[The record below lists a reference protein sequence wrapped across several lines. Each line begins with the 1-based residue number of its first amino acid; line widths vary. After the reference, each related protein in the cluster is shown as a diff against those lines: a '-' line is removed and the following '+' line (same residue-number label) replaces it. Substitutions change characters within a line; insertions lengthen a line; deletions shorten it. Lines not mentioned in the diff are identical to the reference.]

1 MVDNLNTSM
10 KRVTRGILRRC
21 FPLKELAH
29 DYFPISD
36 GYVISDKRDIYKI
49 EEDDGTNDYD
59 IAALMFVE
67 HNTGRILILG
77 TDLQFRKQGFAKELL
92 TTVCGLYNKLTLN
105 VRVSNVNAI
114 KLYESVG
121 FKRKDVLLK
130 NYYSYTGIN
139 EDAYEYVYEN
149 V

>member
-1 MVDNLNTSM
+1 MIDNLNTSM

-21 FPLKELAH
+21 FPVKELAY
-29 DYFPISD
+29 DYFDIAD
-36 GYVISDKRDIYKI
+36 GYVISDKRDVYKI
-49 EEDDGTNDYD
+49 DKDDGTNDYD

-67 HNTGRILILG
+67 HNTQRILILC
-77 TDLQFRKQGFAKELL
+77 TDVQFRHQGYAKELL
-92 TTVCGLYNKLTLN
+92 STVCTLYDKLTLN
-105 VRVSNVNAI
+105 VRVSNENAI

-139 EDAYEYVYEN
+139 EDAYEYDYLI
-149 V
+149 